1 MNLEETEYEIM
12 DKEAFAK
19 AKDKIPT
26 MEQLEKMAD
35 FYKIMGDPTRLK
47 VLISLEKHEFCA
59 SDLASLAGMSRSA
72 ISHQLKGLKTA
83 KLVKSRKE
91 GKTVYYSLDD
101 DHIHE
106 LLNVAFSHI
115 FEEE

>member
-1 MNLEETEYEIM
+1 MEEKEYEIL
-12 DKEAFAK
+12 DPESFEEARK
-19 AKDKIPT
+19 NIPT
-26 MEQLEKMAD
+26 PFQLEQMAD

-47 VLISLEKHEFCA
+47 ILISLERHEFCA

-72 ISHQLKGLKTA
+72 ISHQMKALKSA

-101 DHIHE
+101 DHIHAI
-106 LLNVAFSHI
+106 LNVAFSHI